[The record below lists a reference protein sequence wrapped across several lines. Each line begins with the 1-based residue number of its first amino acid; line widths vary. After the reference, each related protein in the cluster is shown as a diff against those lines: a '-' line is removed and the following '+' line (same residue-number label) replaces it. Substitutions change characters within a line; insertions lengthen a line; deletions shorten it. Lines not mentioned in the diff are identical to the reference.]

1 MFIIQKPKQ
10 RKIQD
15 TKFKSES
22 ECSSLTIEIP
32 MVSSS
37 VLLKC
42 NPSLAEFSTYTTT
55 ITRKVNM
62 VGLYMT
68 EHEILPSVFVITI
81 HTFPSL
87 QCSIIYSQ
95 HLGFNK
101 YQIYKMPWFR
111 ERNNT
116 TRQTIPKIQNFITR
130 TQNL

>member
-1 MFIIQKPKQ
+1 MFIIQKPRQ

-15 TKFKSES
+15 SNSKASQ
-22 ECSSLTIEIP
+22 CSSLTIEIP

-55 ITRKVNM
+55 IPRKVNM

-111 ERNNT
+111 ERNRT
-116 TRQTIPKIQNFITR
+116 TRQTIKIQNFITR